1 MRASGWRVRG
11 RRLKQ
16 SGIDPKIVA
25 SSLPSP
31 VPSNVVGSVDQI
43 RIGGFVLDRTR
54 RELLEPSGS
63 PAPLRHKALEVLLA
77 LGAQA
82 GHVVSKDELLLQV
95 WPSVVVTDDSLT
107 QAIAEIRRCLGDTR
121 HRWIRTAVR
130 RGYCLEPEAQPASSD
145 PEVATVRGATR
156 PLPVIHGPLLGRD
169 ADRSAVRALVREA
182 RLVTLVGTGGI
193 GKTRLALAVAE
204 GLADPLDHN
213 VWWVDLALAPDAQPL
228 APYVA
233 SAACVELPL
242 GDALAA
248 LVSAL
253 RDERGLL
260 VLDNCEHRIDE
271 VAALAMAV
279 LTGAP
284 EVRLLATSQAALDVT
299 GEQVYRLNTL
309 ECPAVGTTLDQARR
323 SPAFALLE
331 QRAREADHGFG
342 IDHDGVAPAIE
353 LCRRLDGIPLALEMA
368 AARLPAVGVSG
379 VLRLLGERLT
389 LLKRTHRDVPA
400 RHETLQATLAWS
412 CSLLNDTQR
421 AALYALAVFAG
432 PFDSTMAHVVTAP
445 QASAAACVDTL
456 CTLVDRSL
464 LRVESGDPVHYRLYE
479 SMRLYALAQLRAS
492 GGETQARQRHGVA
505 MAAHA
510 GTFRDAGRLLS
521 DEAVLSRF
529 GATYADFEQA
539 LTSACK
545 RRDIEVVAQTLDA
558 LRGLDQLRGELS
570 ATERRLAAVQP
581 LLPNAAGRTR
591 ALILSTRASSGWVD
605 LPEWPAAMAAD
616 AAVQAWR
623 ALGDESAQLHHALLL
638 LGTERARAGDC
649 SGAQQA
655 LGEAFTLRAAG
666 TLSPRRSSV
675 FVHEGHVA
683 ILCGRW
689 QQGLDHLR
697 TALALARQSGAT
709 RLACYVLLHL
719 TDAALLAGDPK
730 AALDYAETAVRETR
744 ACRARHY
751 LAYALLSQIEAALA
765 AGCVDGA
772 VAAAGEALAL
782 AADYGLHANVA
793 PAFAALAMRTGQ
805 PAPACR
811 LLGHARARQQQ
822 CNHLD
827 RHAAQRLEA
836 LRCEAEACLG
846 AQVVLD
852 LLHAGAQLGA
862 DDVLALAAQVA

>member
-1 MRASGWRVRG
+1 M
-11 RRLKQ
+11 
-16 SGIDPKIVA
+16 A
-25 SSLPSP
+25 SSLPS
-31 VPSNVVGSVDQI
+31 SFDRI
-43 RIGGFVLDRTR
+43 RVGGFVLDRTR
-54 RELLEPSGS
+54 RELLTPSGS

-77 LGAQA
+77 LAAQA
-82 GHVVSKDELLLQV
+82 GHVVSKDDLLLQV
-95 WPSVVVTDDSLT
+95 WSSVVVTEDSLT

-130 RGYCLEPEAQPASSD
+130 RGYCLEPEAQPAGGD
-145 PEVATVRGATR
+145 RAGEVAPARVAAR
-156 PLPVIHGPLLGRD
+156 PFPVMHGPLLGRD

-204 GLADPLDHN
+204 GLLDPFEHN

-228 APYVA
+228 ALYVA
-233 SAACVELPL
+233 AAACVELPP
-242 GDALAA
+242 GDASAA

-253 RDERGLL
+253 RDEWGLL

-271 VAALAMAV
+271 VAALAMA
-279 LTGAP
+279 LLAGATS
-284 EVRLLATSQAALDVT
+284 VHLLATSQAALDVT

-309 ECPAVGTTLDQARR
+309 ECPAIGATLDVARH

-331 QRAREADHGFG
+331 QRAREADHRFG
-342 IDHDGVAPAIE
+342 IENDGVAPAIE

-368 AARLPAVGVSG
+368 AARLPAVGVGG

-412 CSLLNDTQR
+412 CSLLNDAQR
-421 AALYALAVFAG
+421 AALHHLAVFAG
-432 PFDSTMAHVVTAP
+432 PFDSTMAQMVMAP
-445 QASAAACVDTL
+445 QVSAADCVDTL
-456 CTLVDRSL
+456 CTLVDKSL
-464 LRVESGDPVHYRLYE
+464 LRVESGDPLHYRLYE

-492 GGETQARQRHGVA
+492 GGETQARQRHGLT

-510 GTFRDAGRLLS
+510 GTFRDAGRALS

-539 LTSACK
+539 FASACE
-545 RRDIEVVAQTLDA
+545 RCDIEVAAQTLDA

-581 LLPNAAGRTR
+581 LLPKAEGRTR
-591 ALILSTRASSGWVD
+591 ALILSTLASSGWVD
-605 LPEWPAAMAAD
+605 LPEWPAPMAAD

-623 ALGDESAQLHHALLL
+623 ALGDDSAQLHHALLL

-655 LGEAFTLRAAG
+655 LDEASTLRAAG
-666 TLSPRRSSV
+666 TLSPKRSSV

-683 ILCGRW
+683 IMCGRW

-709 RLACYVLLHL
+709 RLACYVLTHL
-719 TDAALLAGDPK
+719 ADAALLAGDPK
-730 AALDYAETAVRETR
+730 AALDYAEAAVRETR

-765 AGCVDGA
+765 ADEVEAA

-782 AADYGLHANVA
+782 AAGYGLHTNVA
-793 PAFAALAMRTGQ
+793 AAFAALAVRTGQ
-805 PAPACR
+805 PMPACR
-811 LLGHARARQQQ
+811 LLGYARARQRACHHQ
-822 CNHLD
+822 D
-827 RHAAQRLEA
+827 RHAAQVLEA
-836 LRCEAEACLG
+836 LRCEAEASLG
-846 AQVVLD
+846 AQVVAD